1 MGKLFDILG
10 LGSGK
15 KNFYVRDFRNAY
27 NLRPDNNPPRFRFE
41 GYVNFIINR
50 ALFADQQTE
59 EFRTQISSLVRTATL
74 PAVEFKTETKNR
86 YNSKKIIQTGVEYKP
101 VSMTVLDT
109 VGNEWLTLFM
119 KYYSY
124 NYMNPRN
131 KQKEGDRDITDE
143 QSLQQSQN
151 ISSKFGSANY
161 DSNSSGLAINR
172 LKYFFERI
180 DYVLYHGERAVQYS
194 LMNPVIRGFDP
205 GDLDYSSSDLMEFK
219 LDFEYENFTIYNE
232 TNFLMTVTDLNRFE
246 NASGLEGPAFKSEG
260 FPLSME
266 KPIVLGTLGL
276 KTEPYAR
283 ADQYQIPISEPEAS
297 KEDIVVSAKR
307 VPVASTYSNAVNIQE
322 TSTAGG
328 SNGGWF
334 SNLLKG
340 TAENALTA
348 AINGQSVKNA
358 VLGTVVG
365 AAVGAV
371 KPGTPATRGTNARA
385 STSQGPETQQA
396 KPGGG

>member
-1 MGKLFDILG
+1 MGKLFDVLG

-27 NLRPDNNPPRFRFE
+27 QLRPDNNPPRLRFE

-50 ALFADQQTE
+50 ALFADTQTE
-59 EFRTQISSLVRTATL
+59 EFRTQISSLVKTATL
-74 PAVEFKTETKNR
+74 PGVEFKTEVKNR

-101 VSMTVLDT
+101 VSMSVLDT

-131 KQKEGDRDITDE
+131 KQKEGDRDISDR
-143 QSLQQSQN
+143 QSLLQSQD
-151 ISSKFGSANY
+151 ISSKFGGANY
-161 DSNSSGLAINR
+161 NSNSSGMAINR

-194 LMNPVIRGFDP
+194 LLNPVLKSFDP
-205 GDLDYSSSDLMEFK
+205 GDLDYSSSDVMEFK
-219 LDFEYENFTIYNE
+219 LDFDYENFTIYNE
-232 TNFLMTVTDLNRFE
+232 TNFVMTVTDLARFE
-246 NASGLEGPAFKSEG
+246 NASQLEGPAFEPQG
-260 FPLSME
+260 FPLAME

-276 KTEPYAR
+276 STDPYYR
-283 ADQYQIPISEPEAS
+283 ADQYQIPVYEPTTASDGAITISAQRLPAN
-297 KEDIVVSAKR
+297 A
-307 VPVASTYSNAVNIQE
+307 TYANAVNLQE
-322 TSTAGG
+322 SVTNGG
-328 SNGGWF
+328 SNKSWF

-358 VLGTVVG
+358 VVGTVVG
-365 AAVGAV
+365 AAAGALR
-371 KPGTPATRGTNARA
+371 PGTAATRGTNGRA
-385 STSQGPETQQA
+385 STTQNPESQQV
-396 KPGGG
+396 KPGG